1 MYRNSEL
8 PGFVHLYIGE
18 EATAVGVMAHLR
30 PDDWITSTHRGHG
43 HALAKGVPPKV
54 VLAELAGKA
63 TGCCGGRG
71 GSMHLYA
78 PAVGLFGTNGVVAGG
93 DSVGRRIGHQRQ
105 GPRHRPGGRG
115 LLRRRGQQPRRVSRG
130 RSISAASRT
139 RPSCSSAKTTSTPR
153 PRRSAWPRE
162 TPTSPA
168 RRRPMAFPACESTAT
183 TCWPFGRRRER
194 RSAAHAP
201 ARGRRSSSRSPIAR
215 SAIRKATRSS
225 AGAARRR
232 SGTLG

>member
-1 MYRNSEL
+1 MGSHPVMTARNAPHTPRTPVPPSPTATELLRLYRQMVLIRRFEKTVQTMYRNSEL

-78 PAVGLFGTNGVVAGG
+78 PAAGA
-93 DSVGRRIGHQRQ
+93 VWHQRRRGRRHSRGRRLGHQRQ

-115 LLRRRGQQPRRVSRG
+115 LLRRRGQQPRGVSRG
-130 RSISAASRT
+130 ASISAASRT
-139 RPSCSSAKTTSTPR
+139 PRWCSSAKTISTPR
-153 PRRSAWPRE
+153 PRP
-162 TPTSPA
+162 
-168 RRRPMAFPACESTAT
+168 
-183 TCWPFGRRRER
+183 
-194 RSAAHAP
+194 
-201 ARGRRSSSRSPIAR
+201 
-215 SAIRKATRSS
+215 
-225 AGAARRR
+225 
-232 SGTLG
+232 